1 MKKVFCKLGKDEI
14 PNCKPNLVE
23 IFSRRK
29 RFLPKLRGNEN
40 EILHFGTFSKLWR
53 EIENIFLFQKKISI
67 EIYFEKVSSLTE
79 KVPKCKISFSFP
91 LSFNG
96 VVLGENLSR
105 SFFSPL
111 QRFVGKKSF
120 FKSHLPS
127 KIFPAIYSQTFP
139 NPIPDQ
145 SQSHQS
151 LPLKTKIQF
160 YQNFLPAKRSANHSM
175 FFRRL

>member
-1 MKKVFCKLGKDEI
+1 MKSCF
-14 PNCKPNLVE
+14 
-23 IFSRRK
+23 
-29 RFLPKLRGNEN
+29 
-40 EILHFGTFSKLWR
+40 FSKIWK
-53 EIENIFLFQKKISI
+53 EISLKNISSRNFFFLEKYIFESCLQILEN
-67 EIYFEKVSSLTE
+67 
-79 KVPKCKISFSFP
+79 PKNFMISFSFP

-105 SFFSPL
+105 SFFSPF

-120 FKSHLPS
+120 FKFHLPS
-127 KIFPAIYSQTFP
+127 KTFPSIYSQTFP

-160 YQNFLPAKRSANHSM
+160 DQNFLPAKRSANHSM